1 MRRFFLK
8 EARPIDTSGS
18 GTYSRPAYGTAV
30 ETVKAVS
37 HIVPSGQTQWYPP
50 VLIGAQTVEAHL
62 FNQNYVERG
71 IELMRRLTPD
81 DYTAFLIQFF
91 SDGLSRFGR
100 NWRYADIVTVL
111 SCLADLLAPKRYLE
125 IGVRRGRSVAAVV
138 SANPECALVMFD
150 MWVEG
155 YAGMENPGPDFVRQ
169 ELKRIGHCGDM
180 EFIDGDSH
188 VTVPLY
194 LARNPDES
202 FDLITVDGDHTPEGA
217 VKDLCDVLPRL
228 KIGGAI
234 VFDDV
239 CHPIHPELG
248 KVWHDVVAS
257 DPRYSAFTYADC
269 GYGVG
274 FAVRKY

>member
-1 MRRFFLK
+1 
-8 EARPIDTSGS
+8 
-18 GTYSRPAYGTAV
+18 
-30 ETVKAVS
+30 
-37 HIVPSGQTQWYPP
+37 
-50 VLIGAQTVEAHL
+50 
-62 FNQNYVERG
+62 
-71 IELMRRLTPD
+71 
-81 DYTAFLIQFF
+81 
-91 SDGLSRFGR
+91 
-100 NWRYADIVTVL
+100 
-111 SCLADLLAPKRYLE
+111 LLAPKRYLE

-150 MWVEG
+150 MWVAG

-169 ELKRIGHCGDM
+169 ELKHIGHCGDM
-180 EFIDGDSH
+180 KFIDGDSH

-217 VKDLCDVLPRL
+217 VQDLCDVLPRL

-234 VFDDV
+234 IFDDV

-257 DPRYSAFTYADC
+257 DPRYSAFTYSDC

-274 FAVRKY
+274 FAIRKY